1 MSNDNN
7 QEPTEALR
15 ELMKGSKVETLPG
28 FISGWKAV
36 NRLFGPT
43 GRLVRGK
50 FGLIGGLTHNYKTG
64 LLVGLFTDF
73 CTLNKPD
80 DVDGG
85 SKPLNIYYST
95 ETPPSQLF
103 CDIYES
109 MTNLLSKSVD
119 IDEIE
124 GTVVRELAR
133 AGFNYEIVTVDP
145 TRFSSADLIN
155 SLQGY
160 IEAGYDVCSVF
171 FDNVAFTRKRG
182 ETLDSAL
189 RTLKDFM
196 SKSNILFVGTHG
208 LSQKSMTIKRDGQVN
223 FLEEI
228 ADEDPWDEGNQ
239 IPHICDI
246 EIFVDTAESSGEH
259 YLQIARGLGSVDDPG
274 PFEMRNFYLP
284 FSKNGRRLKLESGDQ
299 DISVT
304 KLRSDPIQLNTNRF
318 KPEEI
323 LYESGGF
330 VIASGTWTEPGGV
343 GISDKLACRWHPQDG
358 IGYPNGFGR
367 PQWMNLGRLRRDD
380 VEVHKLSK
388 FAKRIKLNFN
398 PDHSEIVVGQ
408 WARIADEW
416 YLVNYVY
423 GSEGSMVSAMGR
435 GKSGPFPIDTAEIDE
450 VSDGRSTL
458 GIWHDMKAKGD
469 YLVWITP
476 RGAIAT
482 TKIDDTINQNGNII
496 QKGTFVEGDFNWD
509 GGYQII
515 HDTIG
520 FPHHLAHHYL
530 IGKLPGD
537 LEWEELKKQLRQ
549 MAKDFGTDVARDIM
563 VLRES
568 QEKWIT
574 MEEAVGERISDVF
587 SGELL
592 LDVPYF
598 DLTDD

>member
-1 MSNDNN
+1 MSNDNIK
-7 QEPTEALR
+7 EPTEALR

-64 LLVGLFTDF
+64 LLVDLFTDF

-95 ETPPSQLF
+95 ETTPSQLF
-103 CDIYES
+103 CEIYES
-109 MTNLLSKSVD
+109 MTNLSSKSVD
-119 IDEIE
+119 ITEIE

-171 FDNVAFTRKRG
+171 FDNVALTRKRG

-189 RTLKDFM
+189 RSLKDFM
-196 SKSNILFVGTHG
+196 SKSNILFIGTHG
-208 LSQKSMTIKRDGQVN
+208 LSQKSMTIKRNGQAN
-223 FLEEI
+223 FLGEI

-259 YLQIARGLGSVDDPG
+259 YLQIARGLGSVDDPD

-304 KLRSDPIQLNTNRF
+304 KLRSDPLQLKTNRF

-330 VIASGTWTEPGGV
+330 VIASGTWTEPDSNGV
-343 GISDKLACRWHPQDG
+343 SDKLACRWHPQDG

-408 WARIADEW
+408 WARIGDEW

-423 GSEGSMVSAMGR
+423 GSEGNMVSAMGR
-435 GKSGPFPIDTAEIDE
+435 GKSGPFPIDTTEIDE

-458 GIWHDMKAKGD
+458 GIWHDLKSKGD

-476 RGAIAT
+476 RGALAT
-482 TKIDDTINQNGNII
+482 TKVDDTINQNGNII
-496 QKGTFVEGDFNWD
+496 QKN
-509 GGYQII
+509 I
-515 HDTIG
+515 
-520 FPHHLAHHYL
+520 YL
-530 IGKLPGD
+530 
-537 LEWEELKKQLRQ
+537 E
-549 MAKDFGTDVARDIM
+549 
-563 VLRES
+563 
-568 QEKWIT
+568 
-574 MEEAVGERISDVF
+574 
-587 SGELL
+587 
-592 LDVPYF
+592 
-598 DLTDD
+598 